1 MRIPPFDDVHHRTL
15 QLMQSGHGAVHFSQW
30 GEDIILWHFLSQR
43 RNGFYVDVGAHHPH
57 YLSNTALLYHYNQWS
72 GINVEPDDRLI
83 EHFVQHRPG
92 DVNLCCGVGAENG
105 TQRLATFDDGTV
117 NSFDPHEV
125 ENQLAHGGKKLLGW
139 RDVRVRTLADILDE
153 HLPAGRTVDVLNV
166 DVEGWD
172 LQVLQSNDWSRYQP
186 EFILI
191 EDHAMYLMKVR
202 ENRIALFLE
211 TLGYRLISQ
220 TLATSIY
227 RREG

>member
-1 MRIPPFDDVHHRTL
+1 MRIPPFEDVHHKTL
-15 QLMQSGHGAVHFSQW
+15 ELVQSGNVNVHFSQW
-30 GEDIILWHFLSQR
+30 GEDIILWHFLWHR
-43 RNGFYVDVGAHHPH
+43 RGGFYVDVGAHHPH
-57 YLSNTALLYHYNQWS
+57 YLSNTALLYHYADWS
-72 GINVEPDDRLI
+72 GINVEPDERLI

-92 DVNLCCGVGAENG
+92 DTNLCCGVGAQNG
-105 TQRLATFDDGTV
+105 IQRLATFDDGSV
-117 NSFDPHEV
+117 NSFDPEAV
-125 ENQLAHGGKKLLGW
+125 EIQLAHGGKTLLGW
-139 RDVRVRTLADILDE
+139 RDVRIRTLADILDE

-186 EFILI
+186 EFILV
-191 EDHAMYLMKVR
+191 EDHAMYLMKVH
-202 ENRIALFLE
+202 ENRIALYLE